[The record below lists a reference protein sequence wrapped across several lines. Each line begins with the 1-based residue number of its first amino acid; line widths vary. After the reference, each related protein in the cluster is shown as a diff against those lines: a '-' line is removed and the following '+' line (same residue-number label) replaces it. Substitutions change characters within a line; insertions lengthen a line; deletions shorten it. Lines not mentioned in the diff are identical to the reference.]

1 MAVQPQR
8 ISWTDER
15 LDDLNQTIRDGFDR
29 NDREHEAFRQEMRE
43 MRTEIAS
50 RMDSI
55 QRTLLI
61 GMFSLYGGIVAMI
74 IGALITLN

>member
-1 MAVQPQR
+1 MAVQPHR

-15 LDDLNQTIRDGFDR
+15 LDDLNRTVRDGFAR

-43 MRTEIAS
+43 MRTEFSA
-50 RMDSI
+50 RMDSL
-55 QRTLLI
+55 QRTLVI
-61 GMFSLYGGIVAMI
+61 GMFSLYGGIVATI